1 VSQLGD
7 YFHIPTDA
15 EVRQLELE
23 AHQREVLRRQQ
34 YQQTMMQAQNAARN
48 LGAQGMAGASGAQ
61 GMAGASGAQ
70 GMAGA
75 SGALGL
81 GMATNAY
88 QPQTWGQQLS
98 PTQIRDVT
106 RNHIANQVEK
116 MAEEIGA
123 PTLLHAVVLAIRTM
137 EIPE

>member
-15 EVRQLELE
+15 EVRQLEQE
-23 AHQREVLRRQQ
+23 AHQRELLRRQQ

-48 LGAQGMAGASGAQ
+48 LTIGAQNMAGGGAYIGHGMANAQ
-61 GMAGASGAQ
+61 A
-70 GMAGA
+70 
-75 SGALGL
+75 
-81 GMATNAY
+81 NAY
-88 QPQTWGQQLS
+88 SNPQTEAFLKGVKS
-98 PTQIRDVT
+98 AVKENT
-106 RNHIANQVEK
+106 RQHIANEVEK

>member
-1 VSQLGD
+1 MSMLKNLFGHSTTGQTQGLSSDLLDAAQQAHLAQL
-7 YFHIPTDA
+7 A
-15 EVRQLELE
+15 
-23 AHQREVLRRQQ
+23 Q
-34 YQQTMMQAQNAARN
+34 YQQTEAQYRQTMMQAQNAARN
-48 LGAQGMAGASGAQ
+48 LTI
-61 GMAGASGAQ
+61 GAQ

-81 GMATNAY
+81 GMATNTY